1 MKKSS
6 KPKLLD
12 LITTLSQSNA
22 ELGTKNKEKQIERF
36 EQFFPD
42 IPTEEMTMTTDEE
55 GAKRAEKLKQSNRSV
70 PQKKE
75 NSVGTGKIKKIYIFN
90 AISK

>member
-1 MKKSS
+1 MKKNS

-12 LITTLSQSNA
+12 LITTLSQNNV
-22 ELGTKNKEKQIERF
+22 ELRAKNKSNERERF
-36 EQFFPD
+36 ERLFPD

-55 GAKRAEKLKQSNRSV
+55 GAKKAQAIKPSNKPP

-75 NSVGTGKIKKIYIFN
+75 TSVGNKNIF
-90 AISK
+90 

>member
-1 MKKSS
+1 MKKNS

-12 LITTLSQSNA
+12 LITTLSQSNV
-22 ELGTKNKEKQIERF
+22 ELRAKNKANERERF
-36 EQFFPD
+36 EHLFPD

-55 GAKRAEKLKQSNRSV
+55 ATKKAQAMKPSNRPL

-75 NSVGTGKIKKIYIFN
+75 TSVGNKNKIFLKM
-90 AISK
+90 